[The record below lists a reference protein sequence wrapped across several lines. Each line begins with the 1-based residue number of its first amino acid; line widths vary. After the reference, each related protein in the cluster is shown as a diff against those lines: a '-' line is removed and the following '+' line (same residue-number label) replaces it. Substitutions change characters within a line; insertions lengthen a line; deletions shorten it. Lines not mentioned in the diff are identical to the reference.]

1 MANTSAGT
9 SGNRKGPEAWVGEEG
24 ASPWH
29 VIGQET
35 VDQYAALTGDGEGEW
50 VHLDNERAARE
61 LPYGGTI
68 VPGFLQVAHLTK
80 LFGEA
85 LTSLG
90 DIDPNHA
97 LNYGFD
103 RLRFVSPLPVGAK
116 FRARFRVKDVR
127 PHPSGGYVVKQD
139 AALEKEDG
147 APTLAAE
154 WLFHVSD
161 RAFH

>member
-1 MANTSAGT
+1 MTDASAGAVADRSKPET
-9 SGNRKGPEAWVGEEG
+9 WTGEKGF
-24 ASPWH
+24 SPWH
-29 VIGQET
+29 VIDQET
-35 VDQYAALTGDGEGEW
+35 VDRYAVLTGDGEGEW
-50 VHLDNERAARE
+50 VHLDRERAARE

-90 DIDPNHA
+90 DVDPNHA

-103 RLRFVSPLPVGAK
+103 RLRFVTPLPVGAR
-116 FRARFRVKDVR
+116 FRAKFQVKEVR

-147 APTLAAE
+147 GLTLAAE
-154 WLFHVSD
+154 WLFHLSD
-161 RAFH
+161 RAIG

>member
-1 MANTSAGT
+1 MVHASSETAPAAN
-9 SGNRKGPEAWVGEEG
+9 NPEAWVGEEG
-24 ASPWH
+24 HSPWH
-29 VIGQET
+29 AIDQAT
-35 VDQYAALTGDGEGEW
+35 VDHYATLTGDGLGEW
-50 VHLDNERAARE
+50 VHLDSERAARE

-68 VPGFLQVAHLTK
+68 VPGFLQVAHLTM

-90 DIDPNHA
+90 NVDPNHA

-116 FRARFRVKDVR
+116 FRAKFRVKDVR

-147 APTLAAE
+147 ALTLAAE
-154 WLFHVSD
+154 WLFHISD
-161 RAFH
+161 RAIN

>member
-1 MANTSAGT
+1 MTDATAETARDGRN
-9 SGNRKGPEAWVGEEG
+9 PDAWVGEEG
-24 ASPWH
+24 FSPWH
-29 VIGQET
+29 AIDQKT
-35 VDQYAALTGDGEGEW
+35 VDQYAMLTGDGEGEW
-50 VHLDNERAARE
+50 VHLDSERAARE

-90 DIDPNHA
+90 DVDPNHA

-147 APTLAAE
+147 GLTLAAE
-154 WLFHVSD
+154 WLFHISD
-161 RAFH
+161 RAIS